1 MFCCF
6 CESIISIN
14 TLHCFLDVIGIM
26 PVTKRKNSH
35 IMDSS
40 CMVNRVPKFMQNQRI
55 MGSISSAYHHIILLM
70 LGWVD
75 SQTRIWALMP
85 PCEGSSVWQSV
96 YSLSPLSNWNFSSVV
111 SQKESCCRR
120 PNNVRFENPVEHRKH
135 LHAIEFCQTG
145 QMEALQKGM
154 GIFQLPIKA

>member
-40 CMVNRVPKFMQNQRI
+40 CMVNRLPKFMQNQRI
-55 MGSISSAYHHIILLM
+55 MGSISSAYHH
-70 LGWVD
+70 
-75 SQTRIWALMP
+75 RIWALMP